1 MNAGADAAEAERLE
15 QELGAMEAAE
25 LATALSLEPGAVVST
40 PRVDTAKHFILS
52 PSPPPP
58 ASPPPSPSQPAAT
71 PAATPAASPAAS
83 PGSSPAKTPVG
94 VLP

>member
-25 LATALSLEPGAVVST
+25 LATALNLEPGAVTST
-40 PRVDTAKHFILS
+40 PSVDTEKDFILS
-52 PSPPPP
+52 PPPPLP
-58 ASPPPSPSQPAAT
+58 PPPPSPPPAAT

-83 PGSSPAKTPVG
+83 PGSSPAKTPASA
-94 VLP
+94 LP